1 MPALVTNKFRMF
13 NAKQFRESF
22 DEDSGM
28 TTFAN
33 TVAGDT
39 YLESNMYLFIGGVQN
54 WANVAGAAAA
64 DNDTTP
70 PTPTDSVSNTYYNH
84 WKDMIAAKKVVSTD
98 VTHCIPRYNWANN
111 TSYFAYD
118 NAQNSMLANTFYVM
132 TDEYN
137 VYKCLANNNSGG
149 TSVAKPTGQA
159 ATIVTPGS
167 DGYKWKYMYTIS
179 AASALKF
186 VTTNYIPVQQVR
198 YQNTVMASA
207 TQENTLQRAVEN
219 AAVDGAIN
227 IYRKTANGT
236 VGGAEYLIFETN
248 TLDNGFGSAYSHTTT
263 SVRIHSTASASDN
276 IYIGSD
282 IFFTSGD
289 AEGQGGTITDYDGTT
304 KVVTFAPAVSSA
316 AAQSDSFQIA
326 PRLQILGDGSGANC
340 RANGTNTSGLTG
352 VITIAAGSGYT
363 NAAVSVLANSSWNTD
378 DAAVQAVIEPKGG
391 HGFDATE
398 ELGGYNVMIN
408 VRLENDESGEF
419 TVAND
424 FRKIGLISHPNAA
437 NTQNDNDLAVPAT
450 ISLADQ
456 ALRVTVQSF
465 SGSAYSSDQLVTG
478 SVSGATGRVVDW
490 TSGTSKLRMSQ
501 VTKGSNTSNGW
512 DGTPGSFQA
521 NEALTVSGGGTT
533 ANTSAIEGPDLKQYT
548 GDILYVE
555 NRSPISRASD
565 QIEDVKLIINF

>member
-13 NAKQFRESF
+13 NARQFRESF
-22 DEDSGM
+22 DEDRGM

-64 DNDTTP
+64 DTDTVP

-111 TSYFAYD
+111 TPYFAY
-118 NAQNSMLANTFYVM
+118 NNSENTMLANSFYVL

-137 VYKCLANNNSGG
+137 VYKCLANNNTGG
-149 TSVAKPTGQA
+149 NSLAKPIGQA
-159 ATIVTPGS
+159 TTIVTPGS
-167 DGYKWKYMYTIS
+167 DGYKWKYMFTIS

-219 AAVDGAIN
+219 SAVDGAIN

-236 VGGAEYLIFETN
+236 VGGVEYLIFETN
-248 TLDNGFGSAYSHTTT
+248 TLDNGFGSAYAHTTT
-263 SVRIHSTASASDN
+263 SVRIHSTASAADN

-289 AEGQGGTITDYDGTT
+289 AEGQGGTITDYVGST
-304 KVVTFAPAVSSA
+304 KVITFAPATSA
-316 AAQSDSFQIA
+316 AAGQGDSFQVA
-326 PRLQILGDGSGANC
+326 PRLQILGDGESANA
-340 RANGTNTSGLTG
+340 RANGTNTSGLTD
-352 VITIAAGSGYT
+352 VVTIAAGSGYT
-363 NAAVSVLANSSWNTD
+363 NAIVNVLANNSWNTD

-391 HGFDATE
+391 HGFDSTE
-398 ELGGYNVMIN
+398 ELGGYNVMVN

-437 NTQNDNDLAVPAT
+437 NTTQDNDLGIPAT

-456 ALRVTVQSF
+456 ALRITVQSF
-465 SGSAYSSDQLVTG
+465 SGSAYASDQLVTG

-490 TSGTSKLRMSQ
+490 TSGTSKLRLSQ
-501 VTKGSNTSNGW
+501 VTKGSNASDGW
-512 DGTPGSFQA
+512 DETAGSFQS
-521 NEALTVSGGGTT
+521 NEALTVSGGATT

>member
-22 DEDSGM
+22 DEDLGM

-54 WANVAGAAAA
+54 WASVAGAAAA
-64 DNDTTP
+64 DTDTTP
-70 PTPTDSVSNTYYNH
+70 PTPTDSVSNTYYNP
-84 WKDMIAAKKVVSTD
+84 WKDMIAAKKIVSTD

-111 TSYFAYD
+111 TAYFAYD
-118 NAQNSMLANTFYVM
+118 NAQNAMLANTFYVM

-149 TSVAKPTGQA
+149 NSLAKPTGQA
-159 ATIVTPGS
+159 VTIVTPGS

-198 YQNTVMASA
+198 YTNTVMAAA

-263 SVRIHSTASASDN
+263 SVRIHSTASATGD

-289 AEGQGGTITDYDGTT
+289 AEGSGGTITDYNGST
-304 KVVTFAPAVSSA
+304 KVITFAPATSSA
-316 AAQSDSFQIA
+316 AGTGDSFQIA

-340 RANGTNTSGLTG
+340 RANGTNTSGLTD
-352 VITIAAGSGYT
+352 VITVAAGSGYT
-363 NAAVSVLANSSWNTD
+363 NAIVNVLANSSWNTD
-378 DAAVQAVIEPKGG
+378 DATVQAVIEPKGG

-398 ELGGYNVMIN
+398 ELGGYNVMVN

-419 TVAND
+419 TVSND
-424 FRKIGLISHPNAA
+424 FRKVGLISHPNAA
-437 NTQNDNDLAVPAT
+437 NTTNDNDLATPAT

-465 SGSAYSSDQLVTG
+465 SGSAYASDQLVTG

-490 TSGTSKLRMSQ
+490 TSGTSKLRMTQ

>member
-13 NAKQFRESF
+13 NARQFRESF
-22 DEDSGM
+22 DEDAGF

-33 TVAGDT
+33 TAAGDT
-39 YLESNMYLFIGGVQN
+39 QLESNMYLFIGGIQAWNSVS
-54 WANVAGAAAA
+54 GAAAA
-64 DNDTTP
+64 DSDTTP

-84 WKDMIAAKKVVSTD
+84 WKDMIAAKKVVTTD
-98 VTHCIPRYNWANN
+98 VTFCVPRYNWANN
-111 TSYFAYD
+111 TAYFAYD
-118 NAQNSMLANTFYVM
+118 NTQNAMLANTFYVM
-132 TDEYN
+132 TDDYN
-137 VYKCLANNNSGG
+137 VYKCLANNNGG
-149 TSVAKPTGQA
+149 GNSTAKPSGQS
-159 ATIVTPGS
+159 TSIVTPGS

-198 YQNTVMASA
+198 FQNTVMAAA

-227 IYRKTANGT
+227 IFRKTANGT
-236 VGGAEYLIFETN
+236 VGGAEYLQFETD
-248 TLDNGFGSAYSHTTT
+248 TLDNGFGGAYSHTTT
-263 SVRIHSTASASDN
+263 SVRIQSSAVGTDDV
-276 IYIGSD
+276 YVGSD

-289 AEGQGGTITDYDGTT
+289 AEGQGGTITAYNGTT

-316 AAQSDSFQIA
+316 PAQNDGYQIA
-326 PRLQILGDGSGANC
+326 PRLQILGDGSGANA
-340 RANGTNTSGLTG
+340 RANGTNTAGLTD
-352 VITIAAGSGYT
+352 VITIAAGSGYS
-363 NAAVSVLANSSWNTD
+363 NAIVNILANSSWNTD

-391 HGFDATE
+391 HGFDAVE

-437 NTQNDNDLAVPAT
+437 NTSSGADLNSAAT
-450 ISLADQ
+450 MSLADQ
-456 ALRVTVQSF
+456 ALRITVQSF
-465 SGSAYSSDQLVTG
+465 SGSAYTSDTLVTG
-478 SVSGATGRVVDW
+478 SLSGATGRVVDW
-490 TSGTSKLRMSQ
+490 TSGTSKLRLTQ
-501 VTKGSNTSNGW
+501 VTKGSNSSNGW

-521 NEALTVSGGGTT
+521 NEALTIPGGATT
-533 ANTSAIEGPDLKQYT
+533 ANSSSIEGPDLKAYT

>member
-1 MPALVTNKFRMF
+1 
-13 NAKQFRESF
+13 
-22 DEDSGM
+22 
-28 TTFAN
+28 
-33 TVAGDT
+33 
-39 YLESNMYLFIGGVQN
+39 
-54 WANVAGAAAA
+54 
-64 DNDTTP
+64 
-70 PTPTDSVSNTYYNH
+70 
-84 WKDMIAAKKVVSTD
+84 
-98 VTHCIPRYNWANN
+98 
-111 TSYFAYD
+111 
-118 NAQNSMLANTFYVM
+118 
-132 TDEYN
+132 
-137 VYKCLANNNSGG
+137 
-149 TSVAKPTGQA
+149 
-159 ATIVTPGS
+159 
-167 DGYKWKYMYTIS
+167 
-179 AASALKF
+179 
-186 VTTNYIPVQQVR
+186 
-198 YQNTVMASA
+198 
-207 TQENTLQRAVEN
+207 
-219 AAVDGAIN
+219 
-227 IYRKTANGT
+227 
-236 VGGAEYLIFETN
+236 
-248 TLDNGFGSAYSHTTT
+248 LDNGFGSAYSHTTT
-263 SVRIHSTASASDN
+263 SVRIHSTASAADDV
-276 IYIGSD
+276 YVGSD
-282 IFFTSGD
+282 IFFTSGN
-289 AEGQGGTITDYDGTT
+289 AEGQGGTITDYNGTT

-340 RANGTNTSGLTG
+340 RSNGTNTSGLTD

-378 DAAVQAVIEPKGG
+378 DATVQAVIEPKGG

-398 ELGGYNVMIN
+398 ELGGYNVMVN

-437 NTQNDNDLAVPAT
+437 NTTNDNDLAIPAT

>member
-13 NAKQFRESF
+13 NARQFRESF
-22 DEDSGM
+22 DEDYGM

-64 DNDTTP
+64 DSDTTP
-70 PTPTDSVSNTYYNH
+70 PSPTDDVSNTYFSH

-111 TSYFAYD
+111 TPYYAYD
-118 NAQNSMLANTFYVM
+118 NTEPGMLAQSFYVM
-132 TDEYN
+132 TDEFN
-137 VYKCLANNNSGG
+137 IYKCLANNNTSGN
-149 TSVAKPTGQA
+149 SLAKPTGQTTA
-159 ATIVTPGS
+159 LVTPGS

-198 YQNTVMASA
+198 FSNVVMASA
-207 TQENTLQRAVEN
+207 TQENTLQRDVEN
-219 AAVDGAIN
+219 GAVDGAIN

-236 VGGAEYLIFETN
+236 VGGLEYLIFETN
-248 TLDNGFGSAYSHTTT
+248 TLDNGFGGAYAHTTV
-263 SVRIHSTASASDN
+263 SVRIHSTAAATDDV
-276 IYIGSD
+276 YVGSD

-289 AEGQGGTITDYDGTT
+289 AEGSGGTITDYDSTT
-304 KVVTFAPAVSSA
+304 KVITFAPALA
-316 AAQSDSFQIA
+316 TAPAQGDNFQIA

-340 RANGTNTSGLTG
+340 RSNGTNASGLTDI
-352 VITIAAGSGYT
+352 VTIAAGSGYT
-363 NAAVSVLANSSWNTD
+363 NAVINVLANTSWNLD
-378 DAAVQAVIEPKGG
+378 DAKVVAAIEPKGG
-391 HGFDATE
+391 HGFDSVE
-398 ELGGYNVMIN
+398 ELGGFNIMVN

-437 NTQNDNDLAVPAT
+437 NTTDGSDLGTPAV
-450 ISLADQ
+450 ISLGDQ
-456 ALRVTVQSF
+456 ALRLTLQSF
-465 SGSAYSSDQLVTG
+465 SGAAYIADDLITG
-478 SVSGATGRVVDW
+478 AESGATGRVVDW
-490 TSGTSKLRMSQ
+490 ASGTSKLRITQ
-501 VTKGSNTSNGW
+501 VTKGANSTVGW
-512 DGTPGSFQA
+512 DTTPGSFQG
-521 NEALTVSGGGTT
+521 NEALTIAGAGTT
-533 ANTSAIEGPDLKQYT
+533 ANTSVVEGPDLKQYT

>member
-13 NAKQFRESF
+13 NARQFRESF
-22 DEDSGM
+22 DEDAGF

-33 TVAGDT
+33 TAAGDT
-39 YLESNMYLFIGGVQN
+39 YLESNMYLFIGGIQAWDGVS
-54 WANVAGAAAA
+54 GAAAA
-64 DNDTTP
+64 DSDTTP

-84 WKDMIAAKKVVSTD
+84 WKDMIAAKKVVTTD
-98 VTHCIPRYNWANN
+98 VTFCIPRYNWANN
-111 TSYFAYD
+111 TAYFAYD
-118 NAQNSMLANTFYVM
+118 NTQNAMLANTFYVM
-132 TDEYN
+132 TDDYN

-149 TSVAKPTGQA
+149 NSVAKPTGQSTA
-159 ATIVTPGS
+159 IVTPGS

-198 YQNTVMASA
+198 YSNTTMAAA

-227 IYRKTANGT
+227 IFRKTANGS
-236 VGGAEYLIFETN
+236 VSGERLLFETSTIN
-248 TLDNGFGSAYSHTTT
+248 SGFGSGSSPTTT
-263 SVRIHSTASASDN
+263 AVRILNTSSGDDN
-276 IYIGSD
+276 IFVGSD

-289 AEGQGGTITDYDGTT
+289 AEGEGGTITAYNGTT
-304 KVVTFAPAVSSA
+304 KIVTFAPAVSSA
-316 AAQSDSFQIA
+316 PSDGDGYQIA
-326 PRLQILGDGSGANC
+326 PRLQILGDGKNANA
-340 RANGTNTSGLTG
+340 RANGTNTTGLTE

-363 NAAVSVLANSSWNTD
+363 NAIVNILANSSHNQD

-391 HGFDATE
+391 HGFDAVE
-398 ELGGYNVMIN
+398 ELGGYNVMVN

-419 TVAND
+419 TVSND

-437 NTQNDNDLAVPAT
+437 NTSNGADLSTAAT
-450 ISLADQ
+450 MSLADQ
-456 ALRVTVQSF
+456 ALRITVQSF
-465 SGSAYSSDQLVTG
+465 SGSAYTSDTLVTG
-478 SVSGATGRVVDW
+478 ALSGATGRVVDW
-490 TSGTSKLRMSQ
+490 TPGTSKLRLTQ
-501 VTKGSNTSNGW
+501 ITKGANSSNGW
-512 DGTPGSFQA
+512 DSSPGSFQA
-521 NEALTVSGGGTT
+521 NEALTISGGATT
-533 ANTSAIEGPDLKQYT
+533 ANSSAIEGPDLKPYT